1 MTLRTSALILAA
13 AAAMATQAR
22 AEPPPAGAKYVA
34 MGSSYAAG
42 PGVTTPAE
50 AVRSR
55 CARSADNY
63 AHQLARKRGL
73 ELTDV
78 SCSGATTSNLLGPW
92 GDLPA
97 QLDAVDADT
106 RLVTV
111 TIGGNDVGYVG
122 GLMAASCRGLAGAD
136 SAAAAR
142 CPAVRPPTEQAWLD
156 LEARLRNVAAEV
168 HARAPA
174 ARLVFVQYP
183 TVLPPHGTCAATPLS
198 PAEAD
203 AGRRTAMRL
212 ADVTDRVAKESGAQV
227 LEAQKLSAAH
237 NACAKDPWM
246 NGFPRPGAP
255 VKGVFYHPNLEGM
268 TAIADALDRML
279 R

>member
-1 MTLRTSALILAA
+1 MNFRIPALVLAA
-13 AAAMATQAR
+13 LAGALAAQAR

-42 PGVTTPAE
+42 PGVTTPAD
-50 AVRSR
+50 AVRNR

-73 ELTDV
+73 TLTDV
-78 SCSGATTSNLLGPW
+78 SCGGATTSNLLGPW

-97 QLDAVDADT
+97 QLDAVDAET

-122 GLMAASCRGLAGAD
+122 GLIAASCRGLAGAG
-136 SAAAAR
+136 SAAR
-142 CPAVRPPTEQAWLD
+142 CPDVRPPTEQAWLD
-156 LEARLRNVAAEV
+156 LEARLRTVAAEV
-168 HARAPA
+168 HARAPN

-183 TVLPPHGTCAATPLS
+183 AVLPPRGTCAATPLT
-198 PAEAD
+198 AAQAD
-203 AGRRTAMRL
+203 ASRRIALRL
-212 ADVTDRVAKESGAQV
+212 ADVTDRVAKEGGAQV

-237 NACAKDPWM
+237 GACARDPWM

-255 VKGVFYHPNLEGM
+255 VKGALYHPNLEGM
-268 TAIADALDRML
+268 TAVADALDRML
-279 R
+279 K